1 MSSTLILPDESYPM
15 TDPLDI
21 RDELEHQVDLVIDGG
36 FCGVTETTV
45 ISLPDGN
52 GPEVVR
58 EGAGPLDA
66 IF

>member
-1 MSSTLILPDESYPM
+1 M
-15 TDPLDI
+15 
-21 RDELEHQVDLVIDGG
+21 DLVIDGG

-45 ISLPDGN
+45 ISLADGN